1 MRDEEQEELELAAWV
16 ALRRLEEAYRRLIT
30 LVPQKP
36 EQVEL
41 WTAYRR
47 ARADLGGPIM
57 KLKLALDQALP
68 DPRARAGESN
78 ADRALAALLIHY
90 DERELASAQ
99 GGAAGASLL
108 LQTEY
113 SGLYD
118 GGERFFV
125 LLEDA
130 LRSPATPG
138 LVLQL
143 FLFCMRSGFC
153 GRYPSLADPERLAHQ
168 DELCQRVGKRPEPPA
183 APQAA
188 APLERIPG
196 QDFPYLVYVSAL
208 ALLVTVW
215 FGLHSLAKAHQ
226 AEQSGI
232 KCSSHEPSK

>member
-1 MRDEEQEELELAAWV
+1 MRDEEREELELAVWV
-16 ALRRLEEAYRRLIT
+16 ALRRLEDAYRRLGT

-36 EQVEL
+36 EQIEL

-47 ARADLGGPIM
+47 ARAELAGPIL
-57 KLKLALDQALP
+57 KLKAALAQALP
-68 DPRARAGESN
+68 DPRARDGESH

-90 DERELASAQ
+90 DERELSSAQ

-113 SGLYD
+113 CGLYD
-118 GGERFFV
+118 GGERFFL

-130 LRSPATPG
+130 LRSPATPS

-168 DELCQRVGKRPEPPA
+168 DELCQRVGRPPERLGLTPA
-183 APQAA
+183 V

-196 QDFPYLVYVSAL
+196 QNFPYLVYLGAL
-208 ALLVTVW
+208 ALLGGVW
-215 FGLHSLAKAHQ
+215 LGLHSLARAHQ
-226 AEQSGI
+226 AEQAGI
-232 KCSSHEPSK
+232 HCVAR

>member
-1 MRDEEQEELELAAWV
+1 MRDEEQEELELAVWV
-16 ALRRLEEAYRRLIT
+16 ALRRLEEAFRRLGS
-30 LVPQKP
+30 LAPQKP
-36 EQVEL
+36 EPIEL

-47 ARADLGGPIM
+47 ARADLKAPIV
-57 KLKLALDQALP
+57 KLKAALEVALP
-68 DPRARAGESN
+68 DPRARPGESN

-99 GGAAGASLL
+99 GGAAGASML

-113 SGLYD
+113 CGLYD

-130 LRSPATPG
+130 LRSPATPS

-153 GRYPSLADPERLAHQ
+153 GRYPNVSDPERLANQ
-168 DELCQRVGKRPEPPA
+168 EELCQRVGRRPEPLSPPRA
-183 APQAA
+183 DAPI
-188 APLERIPG
+188 ERIPG
-196 QDFPYLVYVSAL
+196 QEFPYLVYASAL
-208 ALLVTVW
+208 ALLLSVW

-226 AEQSGI
+226 AEQSSI
-232 KCSSHEPSK
+232 KCSSH

>member
-1 MRDEEQEELELAAWV
+1 MKDEEREELELAVWV

-30 LVPQKP
+30 LVPHKP
-36 EQVEL
+36 EQIEL

-47 ARADLGGPIM
+47 ARADLAGPIL
-57 KLKLALDQALP
+57 KLKAALEQALP
-68 DPRARAGESN
+68 DPRAREGESH
-78 ADRALAALLIHY
+78 AERALAALLIHY
-90 DERELASAQ
+90 DERELSSAQ
-99 GGAAGASLL
+99 GGAAGASVL

-113 SGLYD
+113 CGLYD

-130 LRSPATPG
+130 LRSPATPS

-143 FLFCMRSGFC
+143 LLFCLRSGFC
-153 GRYPSLADPERLAHQ
+153 GRYPSPADPERLAHQ
-168 DELCQRVGKRPEPPA
+168 EELCQRVGKRPELLGVPKTT
-183 APQAA
+183 

-208 ALLVTVW
+208 ALLASVG
-215 FGLHSLAKAHQ
+215 FGLHTLAKAHQ

-232 KCSSHEPSK
+232 HCSSR

>member
-1 MRDEEQEELELAAWV
+1 MRDDQQEELDLAAWV
-16 ALRRLEEAYRRLIT
+16 ALRRLEEAQRRLSA

-36 EQVEL
+36 EPVEL

-47 ARADLGGPIM
+47 ARAELKGPIA
-57 KLKLALDQALP
+57 KLKAALEQALP
-68 DPRARAGESN
+68 DPRARPGESN

-90 DERELASAQ
+90 DERELAGAQ
-99 GGAAGASLL
+99 GGAAGASML

-113 SGLYD
+113 CGLYD
-118 GGERFFV
+118 GGERFFL

-130 LRSPATPG
+130 LRSPATPS

-153 GRYPSLADPERLAHQ
+153 GRYPSVADPARLAHQ
-168 DELCQRVGKRPEPPA
+168 EELCQRVGKHPEPVA
-183 APQAA
+183 APRAA

-196 QDFPYLVYVSAL
+196 QEFPYLVYAGAL

-215 FGLHSLAKAHQ
+215 FGLHSLARAHQ
-226 AEQSGI
+226 AAQSSV
-232 KCSSHEPSK
+232 KCAAR

>member
-1 MRDEEQEELELAAWV
+1 MKDEEQEDLELAVWV
-16 ALRRLEEAYRRLIT
+16 ALRRLEEAYRRLVT

-36 EQVEL
+36 EQIEL

-47 ARADLGGPIM
+47 ARVDLAAPILR
-57 KLKLALDQALP
+57 LKAALEQALP
-68 DPRARAGESN
+68 DPRARPGESN
-78 ADRALAALLIHY
+78 AERALAALLIHY

-99 GGAAGASLL
+99 GGAAGASTL

-113 SGLYD
+113 CGLYD
-118 GGERFFV
+118 GGERFFF

-130 LRSPATPG
+130 LRSPATPS

-168 DELCQRVGKRPEPPA
+168 DELCQRVGRHPEPVAPA
-183 APQAA
+183 KPA

-196 QDFPYLVYVSAL
+196 QDFPYLVYASAL
-208 ALLVTVW
+208 ALLACVW
-215 FGLHSLAKAHQ
+215 LGLHSFAQAHQ
-226 AEQSGI
+226 AEQGSI
-232 KCSSHEPSK
+232 RCASE